1 MYVIV
6 FKINIQYFT
15 TIDFVK
21 PNYISQNGELD
32 ILAYTMYALSIY
44 KMQHMHRVFNEF
56 P

>member
-1 MYVIV
+1 MKIIKYSV
-6 FKINIQYFT
+6 FHK
-15 TIDFVK
+15 DCVKRVK
-21 PNYISQNGELD
+21 PNYISENGELD